1 MMKRIEI
8 IAIVLVLLAAG
19 AAGAQTMGRSDG
31 RDLDAL
37 WSRAQK
43 SFDLAQE
50 DAVLLIESRNVTVG
64 QDGSLATRVHRVVWI
79 GTSVGIREYAD
90 LRVPW
95 NSATSDLDVEIL
107 RTWRDG
113 RWWPD
118 PEVISETAVVHTL
131 PHALDRA
138 DDYTTM
144 RETMLLHDGVE
155 LPCIMETAYTV
166 TERGGASPG
175 ADAVFVM
182 PQRDPAVLVEYTL
195 DVEGDTPL
203 KTASFNGAPEAGP
216 TEISHARAVRW
227 AMDAVPALKRPLTGH
242 PEEYEPT
249 IRWRTWH
256 SVPEFVIALQHSLSG
271 TADLPLAVEDS
282 LARRLTPLVGFD
294 ARVRGVLAFADEA
307 VRPVHYDDRFWRL
320 SPRPAARTYETGYG
334 HDLDRAALIMALME
348 SQGIQ
353 AAPAFVSRTGDSSL
367 LMEYPGCWDELLI
380 HLEAPG
386 DSQELFYSL
395 AGRTVLPRVAF
406 TTRNLL
412 VPNHVTP
419 RQPVGGELAI
429 ECALE
434 PDAEGDWTGNGL
446 VATSGCFNLA
456 GEVCGSGDLMGPKA
470 QDLLSSL
477 LSGGVIGHA
486 NPVRVNADETSGQ
499 LDIAFDLQVPDPTDP
514 DGRFII
520 GDPGDGVLGRL
531 PHDVSL
537 YDAVRESPVLLES
550 GYHQTVSVRFKLDG
564 RILQHAPRP
573 LKIENTAGTFEVA
586 VTEKDGWVTV
596 ERTLAIPQDTIGP
609 ENWPALRELLLE
621 EADSANGTIIIG
633 EAE

>member
-1 MMKRIEI
+1 MKRIKV
-8 IAIVLVLLAAG
+8 IAIVLVLLAAA
-19 AAGAQTMGRSDG
+19 AAGAQTMGRSGG

-50 DAVLLIESRNVTVG
+50 DAVLLFEGRNVTVG
-64 QDGSLATRVHRVVWI
+64 GDGSLATRVHRVVWI
-79 GTSVGIREYAD
+79 GTPVGIREYAD

-203 KTASFNGAPEAGP
+203 KTASYNGAPEAGP
-216 TEISHARAVRW
+216 TEVSLARAVRW
-227 AMDAVPALKRPLTGH
+227 AMDNVPALKRPLTGQ
-242 PEEYEPT
+242 PELYEPT
-249 IRWRTWH
+249 LQWSTW
-256 SVPEFVIALQHSLSG
+256 SGEPVFGEAWSGALDPAAEISSALQ
-271 TADLPLAVEDS
+271 DS
-282 LARRLTPLVGFD
+282 LARSLLPVEGFRATVQAILDFVG
-294 ARVRGVLAFADEA
+294 EA
-307 VRPVHYDDRFWRL
+307 VRSVHYDDRFWSFL
-320 SPRPAARTYETGYG
+320 PRPADRTYETGYG
-334 HDLDRAALIMALME
+334 HDLDRAVLIKALME
-348 SQGIQ
+348 SRGITATTVFVTAPGSDALDLEPAAPRGALFLRLAESPSSDLPLYFDVSGDVLHHTDFQMVHKLRVPGRSAELPAGPAEGTLAIRCAIRPDSEGDWAGTGSLVTGGSSCLNDRFLGTGNRMAEGIQ
-353 AAPAFVSRTGDSSL
+353 AIVNA
-367 LMEYPGCWDELLI
+367 
-380 HLEAPG
+380 
-386 DSQELFYSL
+386 
-395 AGRTVLPRVAF
+395 VLPGAV
-406 TTRNLL
+406 
-412 VPNHVTP
+412 V
-419 RQPVGGELAI
+419 
-429 ECALE
+429 
-434 PDAEGDWTGNGL
+434 
-446 VATSGCFNLA
+446 
-456 GEVCGSGDLMGPKA
+456 
-470 QDLLSSL
+470 
-477 LSGGVIGHA
+477 GHA
-486 NPVRVNADETSGQ
+486 NPERILAGHGSF
-499 LDIAFDLQVPDPTDP
+499 ACDLQVPDPTDP
-514 DGRFII
+514 DGRFVI
-520 GDPGDGVLGRL
+520 GNPEGGVLDRL
-531 PHDVSL
+531 PHDVHL
-537 YDAVRESPVLLES
+537 YDATRESPVLLES
-550 GYHQTVSVRFKLDG
+550 ACDQTVSVRFKLDG

-573 LKIENTAGTFEVA
+573 LKIENTAGSFEVA

-596 ERTLAIPQDTIGP
+596 ERTLAIPQDTIAP
-609 ENWPALRELLLE
+609 ENWPALRDLLLE